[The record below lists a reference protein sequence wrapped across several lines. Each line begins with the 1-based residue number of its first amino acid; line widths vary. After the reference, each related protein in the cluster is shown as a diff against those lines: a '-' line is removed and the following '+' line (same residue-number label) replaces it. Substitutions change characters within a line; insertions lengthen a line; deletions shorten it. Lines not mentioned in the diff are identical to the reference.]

1 MAAGNGVAGAGKGA
15 AVSIA
20 NTSRTWG
27 DTVRE
32 YGNSLKDIS
41 GAQGTRAPTKGN
53 PLGLS
58 TSGAGAMS
66 GLSSVGGGIGGNGTA
81 KKASASNPLGL

>member
-1 MAAGNGVAGAGKGA
+1 MVTAAGNGVAGAGKGA
-15 AVSIA
+15 GASIT

-27 DTVRE
+27 DMVRE

-41 GAQGTRAPTKGN
+41 GAQGSRATTKGN

-66 GLSSVGGGIGGNGTA
+66 SLSGGGGGA
-81 KKASASNPLGL
+81 KKGSASNPLGL